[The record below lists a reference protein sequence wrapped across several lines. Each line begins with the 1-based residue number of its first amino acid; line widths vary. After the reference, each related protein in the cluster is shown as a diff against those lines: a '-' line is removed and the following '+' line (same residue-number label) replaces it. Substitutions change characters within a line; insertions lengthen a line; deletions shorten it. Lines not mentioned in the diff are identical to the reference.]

1 MYIIIMY
8 KSRQDFLFFMTWHGI
23 VYAEYTRGMRLNN
36 KENDEEN
43 KKRDNKNVRNADT
56 RAEHFMRMRFE
67 WNDLIEDLIQEG
79 QERGAF
85 DNLRGKGK
93 PLDLEQN
100 PYGAEWELAHKL
112 MKENDVLPPW
122 IAKRNGIIEQIEQF
136 RTDLHRV
143 WARHAQ
149 AYRLAQ
155 GEGHKSALSLS
166 WDDVCRGWEVELV
179 GLNKQIA
186 EFNLGR
192 PSEGLEMV
200 KLRLDRELERAG
212 AARWLVD
219 DSQ

>member
-1 MYIIIMY
+1 MSGESND
-8 KSRQDFLFFMTWHGI
+8 K
-23 VYAEYTRGMRLNN
+23 NN
-36 KENDEEN
+36 KKQE
-43 KKRDNKNVRNADT
+43 KADA

-79 QERGAF
+79 QEQGAF

-100 PYGAEWELAHKL
+100 PYGAEWDLAHKL

-122 IAKRNGIIEQIEQF
+122 IAKRNGILEQIEQF
-136 RTDLHRV
+136 RADLSRV
-143 WARHAQ
+143 WARHIQ

-155 GEGHKSALSLS
+155 GQGHRNALSLS
-166 WDDVCRGWEVELV
+166 WDDACQGWEAELV

-200 KLRLDRELERAG
+200 KLRLDRELERSG
-212 AARWLVD
+212 AARNLRP
-219 DSQ
+219 